1 MNVLVIGASG
11 RLGSM
16 MAQVL
21 PYDVQSP
28 TREQLDLLDTQGIA
42 AALDQFKPDVVI
54 NAAAYTDVDK
64 AESER
69 EIARRINSD
78 APHAIGVWAARNKV
92 PVVHFSTDFV
102 FSGAGDRAWS
112 EVSETGPINHYGVT
126 KLEGER
132 RLQEA
137 AGPHLII
144 RTSWLFGRSGGSFLR
159 SVFRAASKSGEI
171 RVVADQIGSPTFT
184 EDLADG
190 LVAIMRRS
198 EGLSTF
204 TSGVL
209 HLANAGWVSRAN
221 FAERAISGASQSGLL
236 KAPVSVT
243 ETLTASLPSAAQRP
257 LNSRLDCTKATLEYG
272 VELPGWEDALS
283 RCLRGFTP

>member
-11 RLGSM
+11 RLGSTI
-16 MAQVL
+16 AQVL

-42 AALDQFKPDVVI
+42 AALDQFRPDVVI

-102 FSGAGDRAWS
+102 FSGAGDCAWS
-112 EVSETGPINHYGVT
+112 EVSETGPINYYGVT

-144 RTSWLFGRSGGSFLR
+144 RTSWLFGRRGGSFLR
-159 SVFRAASKSGEI
+159 SVLRTASKGGKI

-190 LVAIMRRS
+190 LVATMRRS

-204 TSGVL
+204 ASGVL
-209 HLANAGWVSRAN
+209 HLTNSGWVSRAD
-221 FAERAISGASQSGLL
+221 FAKRAISGASQSGLL
-236 KAPVSVT
+236 TAPVSVA
-243 ETLTASLPSAAQRP
+243 EIPTANLPSVAQRP
-257 LNSRLDCTKATLEYG
+257 LNSRLDCTKVALEYG
-272 VELPGWEDALS
+272 VVLPRWEDALGH
-283 RCLRGFTP
+283 CLQGFTL

>member
-11 RLGSM
+11 RLGSTI
-16 MAQVL
+16 AQVL

-42 AALDQFKPDVVI
+42 AALDQFRPDVVI

-144 RTSWLFGRSGGSFLR
+144 RTSWLFGRRGGSFLR
-159 SVFRAASKSGEI
+159 SVLRAASKGGKI
-171 RVVADQIGSPTFT
+171 NVVADQVGSPTFT

-204 TSGVL
+204 ASGVL

-236 KAPVSVT
+236 KAPASVV

-257 LNSRLDCTKATLEYG
+257 LNSRLGCTKAALEYG
-272 VELPGWEDALS
+272 VGLPSWEDALS
-283 RCLRGFTP
+283 RCLRGFAL

>member
-1 MNVLVIGASG
+1 MKVLVIGASG
-11 RLGSM
+11 RLGSTI
-16 MAQVL
+16 AQVL

-28 TREQLDLLDTQGIA
+28 TREELNLSDTQGIA
-42 AALDQFKPDVVI
+42 AALDLLEPDVVI
-54 NAAAYTDVDK
+54 NAAAYTDVDM

-102 FSGAGDRAWS
+102 FSGSGDRAWG
-112 EVSETGPINHYGVT
+112 EVAETGPINHYGVT

-144 RTSWLFGRSGGSFLR
+144 RTAWLFGRHGGSFLK
-159 SVFRAASKSGEI
+159 SVLRTASKGGAI
-171 RVVADQIGSPTFT
+171 NVVADQIGSPTFT

-204 TSGVL
+204 ASGVL
-209 HLANAGWVSRAN
+209 HLANVGWVSRAD
-221 FAERAISGASQSGLL
+221 FAERAISGACQSGLL
-236 KAPVSVT
+236 TAPVSVV
-243 ETLTASLPSAAQRP
+243 EISTANLPSVAQRP
-257 LNSRLDCTKATLEYG
+257 LNSRLDCTKVALEYG
-272 VELPGWEDALS
+272 VVLPRWEDALG
-283 RCLRGFTP
+283 RCLQGFTL